1 MKTILTYIW
10 PLGSCLPYLGLDWA
24 RNLAFVNLEFWR
36 SKFDGSACAPCKH
49 SNAGTSPTSD
59 KPRWQKVLPLQR
71 AKPSTLLWSSSKS
84 HLIHPFPSPP
94 GHNMSVLGSQVD
106 VDMDESVPDPVP
118 KHQGHTGTGCYKL
131 HDHEFLKHRHRPPRK
146 GGGEDEGPGRPN
158 GNGGS
163 VPVAGSSV
171 HAGPNMNSTNLID
184 LPVDCGSQPNPV
196 QLNSQYALKTKSP
209 PAQRTP
215 VSTFISC
222 QSIDL
227 LLSMF
232 YPLNYL
238 RYPWVDL
245 PGSFSISWHL
255 MTLCNL
261 KTINTPLFLS
271 KMSIELKTYKWD
283 DVDFRRWSGVFS

>member
-1 MKTILTYIW
+1 
-10 PLGSCLPYLGLDWA
+10 
-24 RNLAFVNLEFWR
+24 
-36 SKFDGSACAPCKH
+36 
-49 SNAGTSPTSD
+49 
-59 KPRWQKVLPLQR
+59 
-71 AKPSTLLWSSSKS
+71 
-84 HLIHPFPSPP
+84 
-94 GHNMSVLGSQVD
+94 MSVLGSQVD

-215 VSTFISC
+215 VSNPLKTSFHVSPC
-222 QSIDL
+222 FLHLTYFKL
-227 LLSMF
+227 LEIPLSRPAWF
-232 YPLNYL
+232 FLY
-238 RYPWVDL
+238 
-245 PGSFSISWHL
+245 L
-255 MTLCNL
+255 MT
-261 KTINTPLFLS
+261 F
-271 KMSIELKTYKWD
+271 D
-283 DVDFRRWSGVFS
+283 DSVQFQDH

>member
-1 MKTILTYIW
+1 
-10 PLGSCLPYLGLDWA
+10 
-24 RNLAFVNLEFWR
+24 
-36 SKFDGSACAPCKH
+36 
-49 SNAGTSPTSD
+49 
-59 KPRWQKVLPLQR
+59 
-71 AKPSTLLWSSSKS
+71 
-84 HLIHPFPSPP
+84 
-94 GHNMSVLGSQVD
+94 MSVLGSQVD

-171 HAGPNMNSTNLID
+171 HAGPNMNNTNLID

-215 VSTFISC
+215 VSTIYSC
-222 QSIDL
+222 LQWIEIPNL
-227 LLSMF
+227 LLSPCL
-232 YPLNYL
+232 PLTFKL
-238 RYPWVDL
+238 L
-245 PGSFSISWHL
+245 EIL
-255 MTLCNL
+255 
-261 KTINTPLFLS
+261 LS
-271 KMSIELKTYKWD
+271 RPAWFFPYHDI
-283 DVDFRRWSGVFS
+283 